1 MYKLAVTL
9 LFLFVYNCVL
19 AQSDVVYGGFFPE
32 MAISHNISDNYAVT
46 LKVESQHGQFYD
58 DESRETDYSYF
69 HDRTDLQGFLSRKLG
84 TFVKVAVGYQYRL
97 EETDPNNHRSIQ
109 QIAVIQR
116 LFGLRLGHRLRLDQ
130 TFFEN
135 EKNQYR
141 IRYRLS
147 SEIPL
152 QGTNLDVSE
161 YYFIT
166 SDEIIYGVQA
176 DEDDL
181 ENRFTVAIGNL
192 VSKKIKVE
200 LGLDYRTDRI
210 IKAGNRQRI
219 WLKFGAFL
227 TI

>member
-1 MYKLAVTL
+1 MHRISITII
-9 LFLFVYNCVL
+9 FLFWCTGVL
-19 AQSDVVYGGFFPE
+19 AQSEVVYGGFFPE
-32 MAISHNISDNYAVT
+32 MAISKNLNTNYTAT
-46 LKVESQHGQFYD
+46 FKLESQHGQFYD
-58 DESRETDYSYF
+58 DESTDTNYDYF
-69 HDRTDLQGFLSRKLG
+69 HDRTDLQGFLSRNLG
-84 TFVKVAVGYQYRL
+84 AFVKVAVGYQYRL

-161 YYFIT
+161 YYFIA
-166 SDEIIYGVQA
+166 SEEIIYGVQA
-176 DEDDL
+176 DEDDI
-181 ENRFTVAIGNL
+181 ENRFTMAIGNL
-192 VSKKIKVE
+192 VSKKIKME

-210 IKAGNRQRI
+210 ISPGDRQRI

-227 TI
+227 TL